1 MARFVYTLLLS
12 VGFFVGPLVSFGQ
25 GPEVKKVKLTLAE
38 CLETALKT
46 NSLVVQGGYDLDMA
60 GTEVARAKGAFLPS
74 VSTNY
79 TFNRSLIGPREGA
92 QLDETTG
99 RLITTVGNS
108 RTSGSQNVGASFNV
122 PILDLSKFA
131 DLSSSK
137 NGKMAAEMNLSRSRQ
152 QVVFQTKE
160 AYFGLLKAIKLLEVQ
175 QEQIQVSE
183 ETHRRSE
190 TLYEIGSAHIAQ
202 VYSAKSQLQRDRS
215 NLISREND
223 VEVAR
228 SNLGFRLGLGTDV
241 RVVLADE
248 QFEVEPPKVT
258 YEEALNR
265 AMERHP
271 SLLSQEYFMMRDRDN
286 LRATQFRLRH
296 PTVSMNAGYNWTLA
310 KDEDFG
316 GLGDLFDRNYNYSFN
331 MRVSLPVF
339 DRLSTEYQVK
349 SRKLQ
354 LLRSEE
360 MLEQARRET
369 ALDIQQTFLSLERLR
384 LLTEANQAA
393 VQAAEEDF
401 KLQDER
407 YKLGAGTFLERQTAQ
422 VTLFEARSE
431 LVQAIY
437 DYQTALAR
445 LDQAMGGRGE
455 EEGG

>member
-60 GTEVARAKGAFLPS
+60 GTEVARGRGAFLPS

-228 SNLGFRLGLGTDV
+228 SNLGFPPGTG
-241 RVVLADE
+241 
-248 QFEVEPPKVT
+248 
-258 YEEALNR
+258 NR
-265 AMERHP
+265 RP
-271 SLLSQEYFMMRDRDN
+271 
-286 LRATQFRLRH
+286 
-296 PTVSMNAGYNWTLA
+296 
-310 KDEDFG
+310 
-316 GLGDLFDRNYNYSFN
+316 
-331 MRVSLPVF
+331 
-339 DRLSTEYQVK
+339 
-349 SRKLQ
+349 
-354 LLRSEE
+354 
-360 MLEQARRET
+360 RRT
-369 ALDIQQTFLSLERLR
+369 
-384 LLTEANQAA
+384 
-393 VQAAEEDF
+393 
-401 KLQDER
+401 
-407 YKLGAGTFLERQTAQ
+407 G
-422 VTLFEARSE
+422 
-431 LVQAIY
+431 
-437 DYQTALAR
+437 
-445 LDQAMGGRGE
+445 
-455 EEGG
+455 